1 MWRSFFRFF
10 SMLLLCGSSASAETL
25 RVFAA
30 ASLKESLDQIAADWR
45 ATSGAEMSLV
55 LAGSSTLARQIE
67 AGAPADVFFSADR
80 VWMDFLQERE
90 LIDPSTRI
98 DLLGN
103 ALVLIAPSKT
113 DAHVELSSPASWSA
127 ALGDGRLAIAE
138 IASVPAGRYAKQ
150 GLDSLGVW
158 DALAG
163 HLAQAE
169 NVRAA
174 LAFVALG
181 EAPLGI
187 VYLTDARAE
196 PRVRVIA
203 QLPDDSHQLIV
214 YSIARLAAAPHEPAG
229 EFIRYLQSTQ
239 ARAVFV
245 HAGFS
250 VFNVQ
255 P

>member
-1 MWRSFFRFF
+1 MIPAVFRCL
-10 SMLLLCGSSASAETL
+10 LLLCLCQSALAEPL

-30 ASLKESLDQIAADWR
+30 ASLKESLDQVAKGWR
-45 ATSGAEMSLV
+45 ATTGVEVSLV
-55 LAGSSTLARQIE
+55 FAGSSVLARQIE

-80 VWMDFLQERE
+80 EWMDYLQERE
-90 LIDPSTRI
+90 LIDRATRL

-113 DAHVELSSPASWSA
+113 DMQVELSSPASWSA

-138 IASVPAGRYAKQ
+138 IASVPAGRYARQ
-150 GLDSLGVW
+150 GLNSLGVW

-163 HLAQAE
+163 RLAQAE

-187 VYLTDARAE
+187 VYVTDARAE
-196 PRVRVIA
+196 PRVRVIVD
-203 QLPDDSHQLIV
+203 LPNDSHEPIV
-214 YSIARLAAAPHEPAG
+214 YPIARMEAVAREPAG
-229 EFIRYLQSTQ
+229 AFIRYLQSAP

-250 VFNVQ
+250 VFDVQ